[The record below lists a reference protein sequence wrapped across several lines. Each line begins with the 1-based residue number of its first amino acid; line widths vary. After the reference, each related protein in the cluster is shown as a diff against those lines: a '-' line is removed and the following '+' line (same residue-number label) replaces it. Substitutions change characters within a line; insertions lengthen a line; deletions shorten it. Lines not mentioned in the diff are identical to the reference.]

1 MQRAQGSDLLFTC
14 LVYFML
20 FLAAAIAIFPMFYVL
35 AVSFSTEYEYL
46 TRGFF
51 VIPKQFTLDGYL
63 YLLAHPGFTLAFRN
77 AVIISLGGTALNIV
91 LTSLMAYGLSKRWL
105 KFRNSMNF
113 MVFFTMLFSGG
124 MIPTYLVVRSLHLLD
139 SFWAIWLSS
148 AIAAFNVIV
157 MRSFFQ
163 SMPLEL
169 EESARIE
176 GGGEWRLFLSIIVP
190 LSMPVIATFTLF
202 YLVSNWNTYFSAII
216 YLNDAKLM
224 PLQVFL
230 RQMLVEDDPTIS
242 NASNVLYQY
251 TPAAKMAAIMLTA
264 LPLLIIFPFLQKYF
278 NKGVM
283 LGSIKG

>member
-1 MQRAQGSDLLFTC
+1 MRHLRGLDLLFTIM
-14 LVYFML
+14 VYSFL
-20 FLAAAIAIFPMFYVL
+20 LLAAAMAIFPLFYVL
-35 AVSFSTEYEYL
+35 SVSFSTEYEYL

-63 YLLAHPGFTLAFRN
+63 YLLSHPGFISAFRN
-77 AVIISLGGTALNIV
+77 AVIISAVGTALNIV

-105 KFRNSMNF
+105 KFRNSLNF

-139 SFWAIWLSS
+139 SFWAIWLST
-148 AIAAFNVIV
+148 AIAPFNVIV

-169 EESARIE
+169 EESARMD
-176 GGGEWRLFLSIIVP
+176 GSGEWRLFLSMIVP

-202 YLVSNWNTYFSAII
+202 YLVTNWNTYFSAIL

-242 NASNVLYQY
+242 NATNVLYKY
-251 TPAAKMAAIMLTA
+251 TPAAKMAAIILTA
-264 LPLLIIFPFLQKYF
+264 LPLLVIYPFMQKHF
-278 NKGVM
+278 NQGAM